1 MQDLFNQGLLFS
13 FLLFVAPRSN
23 MDDSQSY
30 NVFLHETLSLS
41 LSFSLSLCLF
51 FLFFSPKRLKEIIKM
66 SSGGE
71 HYIAPPLPPGK
82 GIQFIFP
89 YDDDAV
95 QVSDPMILLQRV
107 SFGYRER
114 EKKSNGEENGAE
126 NGADNDGEQ
135 KTNRKSPT
143 LLFDSLTLKINRGD
157 RIALVGP
164 NGSGKSTL
172 LNIIIEELHG
182 GLRPLSGSVIKKGGT
197 LYLVFYFFLSVCADL
212 LRK

>member
-1 MQDLFNQGLLFS
+1 
-13 FLLFVAPRSN
+13 
-23 MDDSQSY
+23 
-30 NVFLHETLSLS
+30 
-41 LSFSLSLCLF
+41 
-51 FLFFSPKRLKEIIKM
+51 M

-107 SFGYRER
+107 SFGYIER
-114 EKKSNGEENGAE
+114 EKKSNGAENGAE
-126 NGADNDGEQ
+126 NGAVNGAVNGGGEQ
-135 KTNRKSPT
+135 KTNRKSPK

-172 LNIIIEELHG
+172 LKIIIEELKG
-182 GLRPLSGSVIKKGGT
+182 GLRPLSGSVITKGGRYFLYFFFLFT
-197 LYLVFYFFLSVCADL
+197 LLFLFSQIIYFTLVFFLKKYFFFFFSFQYVLTYWE
-212 LRK
+212 